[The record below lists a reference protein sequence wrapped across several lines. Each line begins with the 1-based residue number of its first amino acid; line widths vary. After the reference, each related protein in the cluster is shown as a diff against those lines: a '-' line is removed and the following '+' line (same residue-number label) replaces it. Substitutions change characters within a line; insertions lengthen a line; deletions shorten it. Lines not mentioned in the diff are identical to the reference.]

1 MDFKAKYV
9 KLCLGLCSFHWKMTH
24 KYDKERLVWKCESL
38 SLCTEAEKNI
48 QKPLTS
54 MSSWKRENA
63 LGNVEDQTEFTLR
76 WCWGERRGKAPP
88 SKSTEFHNSGGNSFV
103 GLHYLCR
110 FMWPGEW
117 HSMLSM
123 ENNIKSETPLNT
135 SDWSAP
141 QSFWIRGHITTS
153 AGLKCHYTIKR
164 AVIVVRFINH
174 HK

>member
-1 MDFKAKYV
+1 MLISLKNDSRIWQGAFGVEMWKFEPMYWGREEHSKTINKYV
-9 KLCLGLCSFHWKMTH
+9 KL
-24 KYDKERLVWKCESL
+24 
-38 SLCTEAEKNI
+38 EAG
-48 QKPLTS
+48 
-54 MSSWKRENA
+54 KRSGECGGSDGVHPA
-63 LGNVEDQTEFTLR
+63 LMLR
-76 WCWGERRGKAPP
+76 EERRGKAPP
-88 SKSTEFHNSGGNSFV
+88 SKSTEFPNSGGNSFV